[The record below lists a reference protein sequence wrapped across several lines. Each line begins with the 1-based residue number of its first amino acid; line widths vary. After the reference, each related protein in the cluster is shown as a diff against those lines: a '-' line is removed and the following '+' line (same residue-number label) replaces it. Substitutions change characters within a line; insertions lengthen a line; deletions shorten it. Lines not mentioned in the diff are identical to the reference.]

1 MQIKI
6 VKVGFLATNCYI
18 IENDKE
24 TRKFNT
30 FKILKSCKPL

>member
-6 VKVGFLATNCYI
+6 VKVGYLETNCYI

-24 TRKFNT
+24 TPEFDS
-30 FKILKSCKPL
+30 F